1 MLWSTGLGAARPA
14 PRRGPC
20 RTAHHSGD
28 LPGQRR
34 RPPADDLPIRSSED
48 PGSAAPGPRSGQ
60 PRRRRQ
66 IARGLGPVGTL
77 HRSSLSEPAD
87 GPARRVAATVRPTQT
102 LASRPMWRVTARPAR
117 RVTARPARRVT
128 ARPTWRV
135 TSLPTRRVTTRR
147 VTTRR
152 VTSLPKT
159 ARAARTIAAEAVGH
173 PDSLNVQL
181 LEDRGAGPPAPGTRA
196 PRGSD
201 PAYQADPRGPAPWLP
216 VRPDP
221 PGRVELRSNAPDDL
235 AGRDARDARD
245 DRDARDG
252 RDAGAARNAR
262 DDRGAGAAGDSQDG
276 GRAPKTPTAQEP
288 SDALDHVPHS
298 AAPAALVQHHRRR
311 LLPYRAWATSRWA
324 ASGGSLRRPCQHLR
338 GAETDYCPASACRHR
353 P

>member
-20 RTAHHSGD
+20 RTAHHSED

-77 HRSSLSEPAD
+77 RRSSLSEPAD
-87 GPARRVAATVRPTQT
+87 GAARRVAATARPTQT
-102 LASRPMWRVTARPAR
+102 LASRPTWRVTARPAR
-117 RVTARPARRVT
+117 RVTA
-128 ARPTWRV
+128 
-135 TSLPTRRVTTRR
+135 LPTRR

-159 ARAARTIAAEAVGH
+159 ARAARTIAVEAVGH

-235 AGRDARDARD
+235 ADRDARDARD
-245 DRDARDG
+245 AGAARNAPNAPNARDARDG

-262 DDRGAGAAGDSQDG
+262 DARGARADGDSQDG
-276 GRAPKTPTAQEP
+276 GRARETSTAQEP

-298 AAPAALVQHHRRR
+298 AAPAAPAALVQHHRRR

-338 GAETDYCPASACRHR
+338 DAETDYCPASASRHW

>member
-1 MLWSTGLGAARPA
+1 VLWSTGLGAARPA

-20 RTAHHSGD
+20 RTAHRSGD

-87 GPARRVAATVRPTQT
+87 GAARRVAATVRPTQT
-102 LASRPMWRVTARPAR
+102 LASRPTWRVTARPTRTLAS
-117 RVTARPARRVT
+117 
-128 ARPTWRV
+128 RPTWRV
-135 TSLPTRRVTTRR
+135 TSLP
-147 VTTRR
+147 
-152 VTSLPKT
+152 KT
-159 ARAARTIAAEAVGH
+159 APAARTIAAEAVGH

-201 PAYQADPRGPAPWLP
+201 PVYQADPRGPAPWLP

-235 AGRDARDARD
+235 ADRDARDARHA
-245 DRDARDG
+245 RDAE
-252 RDAGAARNAR
+252 
-262 DDRGAGAAGDSQDG
+262 AAGDSQDG
-276 GRAPKTPTAQEP
+276 GRAPETPTAQEP

-298 AAPAALVQHHRRR
+298 AAPAAPDAPDHVLHSAALAALAALVQHHRRR